1 MSPEAE
7 RRPNENEGA
16 APKSSATTTVTSLQP
31 AAEVVA
37 TSTLTEAEAAR
48 LTTKIQLRLD
58 TIANNTELV
67 IPMIEAA
74 KNGNAHTALGYRS
87 WTEYVA
93 HRFGGALARLGKG
106 ERLPLVELLADQG
119 MSTRAIASVVG
130 VSKSTVADD
139 LSSSGH
145 LTAEPVAGRDG
156 KSYTR
161 PAPRLEF
168 HWLGEHLL
176 PIVAS
181 DQVVIDSIA
190 QDLQVMGLIRPILL
204 AADGRIFDGRL
215 RYLAC
220 LAANY
225 EPHFEML
232 SPDLTGTELI
242 DRWLSL
248 NVIRQHLTEDQ
259 RAFVAVKLEREWS
272 A

>member
-1 MSPEAE
+1 MPPNAE
-7 RRPNENEGA
+7 RRPGEGA
-16 APKSSATTTVTSLQP
+16 ADKSAGETTGSSLQP
-31 AAEVVA
+31 AAKIPP
-37 TSTLTEAEAAR
+37 TSPLTEPEAAR
-48 LTTKIQLRLD
+48 LTTKIQLRLEV
-58 TIANNTELV
+58 IADNSEAV
-67 IPMIEAA
+67 IPMIEEA
-74 KNGNAHTALGYRS
+74 KNGDAHTALGYRS
-87 WTEYVA
+87 WTGYVA
-93 HRFGGALARLGKG
+93 DKFGGTLARLRKA
-106 ERLPLVELLADQG
+106 ERLPFVELLADQG
-119 MSTRAIASVVG
+119 MSTRAIAGVVG

-145 LTAEPVAGRDG
+145 LTVEPVTGRDG

-190 QDLQVMGLIRPILL
+190 QHLRVMGLLKPILL
-204 AADGRIFDGRL
+204 ATDGRIFDGRL

-220 LAANY
+220 LASGH

-242 DRWLSL
+242 DHWLAL
-248 NVIRQHLTEDQ
+248 NVIRQHFTEGQ
-259 RAFVAVKLEREWS
+259 RACVAVKLEREWS

>member
-1 MSPEAE
+1 MM
-7 RRPNENEGA
+7 
-16 APKSSATTTVTSLQP
+16 
-31 AAEVVA
+31 
-37 TSTLTEAEAAR
+37 TESEAAR

-58 TIANNTELV
+58 MIADSIELV
-67 IPMIEAA
+67 IPMIAEAKA
-74 KNGNAHTALGYRS
+74 GNAHQALGYES
-87 WTEYVA
+87 WTAYVA
-93 HRFGGALARLGKG
+93 DKFGGVLARLTKS
-106 ERLPLVELLADQG
+106 ERLPFVELLADQG

-145 LTAEPVAGRDG
+145 LTAEPVTGRDG

-161 PAPRLEF
+161 PTPRLEF
-168 HWLGEHLL
+168 HWLGERLL

-181 DQVVIDSIA
+181 DQAVIDSIA
-190 QDLQVMGLIRPILL
+190 QLLPEVGLISPILL

-232 SPDLTGTELI
+232 SPDLTGAELI

-248 NVIRQHLTEDQ
+248 NVVRQHLTEGQ
-259 RAFVAVKLEREWS
+259 RVAVAVKLERERS